1 MSADYRPLTDD
12 DLEQAIV
19 VESTAFY
26 NKPTPERLELLRKF
40 FPPDWTVGAFID
52 GRLVADVRTIPMA
65 RRINGSATL
74 FGAIGPVACLS
85 AYRRQG
91 HVGKLLRLA
100 LERMREQGIPLSGL
114 FTPHDALYARF
125 GWERSEAR
133 KQYYLRP
140 SDIRMRVKGAP
151 GTIEAVAPDDWQRL
165 DAIYRRYAGPRN
177 GPLHRVEPWWR
188 QNVLRHWEET
198 TGGLGDNEAFVWKN
212 ANGQDEGYLSYYS
225 RTMPRTGQFVP
236 WEVVV
241 RDFVSL
247 SGDAYL
253 GLWQHLLA
261 HDIATRLAVHMPV
274 DDPFADLVEDP
285 RKVELPR
292 AEGPMI
298 RVVDLERVL
307 SRRPFVGSRPASFTM
322 RVTDPAASWNEGVW
336 RIDAGEG
343 QVQIERNNG
352 DADVEL
358 SAGTLALLYTG
369 FMRPDVA
376 AGVGLLKVNRAEAL
390 EDMREAFAVTYP
402 PYSNDWY

>member
-1 MSADYRPLTDD
+1 
-12 DLEQAIV
+12 
-19 VESTAFY
+19 
-26 NKPTPERLELLRKF
+26 
-40 FPPDWTVGAFID
+40 
-52 GRLVADVRTIPMA
+52 MA
-65 RRINGSATL
+65 RRINGSATH

-91 HVGKLLRLA
+91 HVGRLLRLA

-140 SDIRMRVKGAP
+140 SDLRMRIKGAL
-151 GTIEAVAPDDWQRL
+151 GSIEAVTADDWSRL
-165 DAIYRRYAGPRN
+165 DAIYRRYVGPRN

-188 QNVLRHWEET
+188 QNVLRHWEEA

-253 GLWQHLLA
+253 GLWRHLLA
-261 HDIATRLAVHMPV
+261 HDIATRLAVHMPL

-298 RVVDLERVL
+298 RVVDVERAL
-307 SRRPFVGSRPASFTM
+307 SRRPLVGSRPASFTM
-322 RVTDPAASWNEGVW
+322 RVTDPAAPWNEGVW

-343 QVQIERNNG
+343 QVQVERKDA

-358 SAGTLALLYTG
+358 NVGTLAPLYTG

-390 EDMREAFAVTYP
+390 EDMREVFAVTHP

>member
-1 MSADYRPLTDD
+1 
-12 DLEQAIV
+12 
-19 VESTAFY
+19 
-26 NKPTPERLELLRKF
+26 
-40 FPPDWTVGAFID
+40 
-52 GRLVADVRTIPMA
+52 
-65 RRINGSATL
+65 
-74 FGAIGPVACLS
+74 
-85 AYRRQG
+85 
-91 HVGKLLRLA
+91 
-100 LERMREQGIPLSGL
+100 
-114 FTPHDALYARF
+114 
-125 GWERSEAR
+125 
-133 KQYYLRP
+133 
-140 SDIRMRVKGAP
+140 
-151 GTIEAVAPDDWQRL
+151 
-165 DAIYRRYAGPRN
+165 
-177 GPLHRVEPWWR
+177 
-188 QNVLRHWEET
+188 
-198 TGGLGDNEAFVWKN
+198 
-212 ANGQDEGYLSYYS
+212 
-225 RTMPRTGQFVP
+225 MPRTGQFVP

-343 QVQIERNNG
+343 QVQIERKDG
-352 DADVEL
+352 DPDVEL
-358 SAGTLALLYTG
+358 NAGTLAPLYTG

-376 AGVGLLKVNRAEAL
+376 AGVGLLKVNRAKAL
-390 EDMREAFAVTYP
+390 EDMRDVFAVTHP